1 MYVLVPWFHFL
12 SGRQQAGTRTAMLI
26 LQLLLMVL
34 ITQAEKPDCTPQGHR
49 VLPEMEKDGD
59 LIIGGVFSFRTG
71 QDGYITKMT
80 KMPEIRPCK
89 DFSFR
94 EFKFAHTM
102 MFAIDEIN
110 RDTDIIPGIKLGY
123 KIYNDCGSTDI
134 LRAVMT
140 LVNGLDQSETGAN
153 CTKPPTVQAIIGHS
167 GSTPTMSFAKIVGRF
182 HIPVISHFAT
192 CACLSN
198 RKEYPSFFRTIPS
211 DYYQSRALAQLVR
224 HFGWMWVGALS
235 NKNDYGING
244 ITTFI
249 KAANEEGVCIEYSE
263 AFESTSLYH
272 EIIRIVNII
281 RTSTSKVIMAFM
293 SHREIKILVDE
304 LYKQNITGLQW
315 IGSDAWI
322 TDDSLADINGHT
334 LLIGSIGFTVRNAQI
349 PGLDLFL
356 QEVNPS
362 QFPSSIFLKDF
373 WEHVFDCSLNPSE
386 IRKTCNGSEN
396 LRDVQ
401 NSFTDLTNLRF
412 SNNIYKAV
420 YAVAHAINNL
430 LSCDQNKS
438 LNSNSS
444 CLKLVEIKPWQVL
457 NSLQSINFTTA
468 GRENVFFDNN
478 GDSPAR
484 YELIN
489 LQSVNKGKMK
499 VETIGYYDASLPKGQ
514 RFSMNNVQVV
524 WREGR
529 HLVPVSKCSE
539 SCPPGTR
546 KAVQKGKP
554 VCCYDCILCPPGEI
568 NSINCLKCPIAQ
580 WSNIRGDA
588 CIPKEIE
595 FFSYDEIMGI
605 LLALFSLVGVFFT
618 IVIMLIFY
626 IYRNTPIV
634 RANNSELSFLLLF
647 SLTLC
652 FLCSLTFIGRPTEW
666 SCMLRHTAFGI
677 TFVLCISCV
686 LGKTIVVL
694 MAFRATL
701 PGSNVMKWFGPLQQK
716 LCVLNFALIQVL
728 ICAFWLILSPPFP
741 YMNMDHYQEKIILEC
756 NLGSAIGFWTVL
768 GYIGLL
774 SVLCFVL
781 AFLARKLPDNFN
793 EAKFITFSMLIF
805 CAVWITFIPAYV
817 SSPGKLIVA
826 VEIFAILVSSFGLL
840 FCIFLPKCYVILLR
854 PEMNTKKHVMTKM
867 SNDIH

>member
-1 MYVLVPWFHFL
+1 
-12 SGRQQAGTRTAMLI
+12 
-26 LQLLLMVL
+26 
-34 ITQAEKPDCTPQGHR
+34 
-49 VLPEMEKDGD
+49 
-59 LIIGGVFSFRTG
+59 
-71 QDGYITKMT
+71 
-80 KMPEIRPCK
+80 
-89 DFSFR
+89 
-94 EFKFAHTM
+94 M

-110 RDTDIIPGIKLGY
+110 RDRDILPGIKLGY
-123 KIYNDCGSTDI
+123 KIYNECGSTDI

-140 LVNGLDQSETGAN
+140 LVNSLDQSEKGAN

-182 HIPVISHFAT
+182 HIPISHFAT

-198 RKEYPSFFRTIPS
+198 RKEYPSFFRTISS

-235 NKNDYGING
+235 NQNDYGING

-263 AFESTSLYH
+263 AFESTSPYH

-281 RTSTSKVIMAFM
+281 RTSKSKVIMAFM

-304 LYKQNITGLQW
+304 LYRQNITGLQW

-356 QEVNPS
+356 QEINPS
-362 QFPSSIFLKDF
+362 QFSNSIFLKNF

-386 IRKTCNGSEN
+386 TRNTCNGSEN

-401 NSFTDLTNLRF
+401 NSFTDLTDLRF
-412 SNNIYKAV
+412 SNNIYKAI

-430 LSCDQNKS
+430 ILCDQNKS
-438 LNSNSS
+438 FNSNSS

-457 NSLQSINFTTA
+457 NSLQSINFTTP
-468 GRENVFFDNN
+468 GGENVFFDNN

-489 LQSVNKGKMK
+489 LQSVNKGKIK

-524 WREGR
+524 WREGS

-546 KAVQKGKP
+546 KAVQKGQP

-568 NSINCLKCPIAQ
+568 SNSTDSINCLKCPIVQ
-580 WSNIRGDA
+580 WSNTRGDA

-605 LLALFSLVGVFFT
+605 LLALFSLFGVFFT
-618 IVIMLIFY
+618 ILIMLIFY
-626 IYRNTPIV
+626 MYRNTPIV

-701 PGSNVMKWFGPLQQK
+701 PGSNVIKWFGPLQQK
-716 LCVLNFALIQVL
+716 LCVLTFALIQVL

-741 YMNMDHYQEKIILEC
+741 YMNINHYQEKIILEC

-774 SVLCFVL
+774 AVLCFVL

-817 SSPGKLIVA
+817 SSPGKYIVA

>member
-1 MYVLVPWFHFL
+1 
-12 SGRQQAGTRTAMLI
+12 
-26 LQLLLMVL
+26 
-34 ITQAEKPDCTPQGHR
+34 
-49 VLPEMEKDGD
+49 
-59 LIIGGVFSFRTG
+59 
-71 QDGYITKMT
+71 
-80 KMPEIRPCK
+80 
-89 DFSFR
+89 
-94 EFKFAHTM
+94 M

-110 RDTDIIPGIKLGY
+110 RDTDILPGIKLGF

-134 LRAVMT
+134 LMAVMT

-198 RKEYPSFFRTIPS
+198 RKEYPSFFTIPS

-249 KAANEEGVCIEYSE
+249 NAANEEGVCIEYSE
-263 AFESTSLYH
+263 AFESTSPYH

-281 RTSTSKVIMAFM
+281 RTSTSKVIMAM
-293 SHREIKILVDE
+293 SHREIRILVHE
-304 LYKQNITGLQW
+304 LYRQNITGLQW

-322 TDDSLADINGHT
+322 TDDSLADINGYT

-362 QFPSSIFLKDF
+362 QFPKSIFLKDF

-386 IRKTCNGSEN
+386 IRKACNGSEN

-401 NSFTDLTNLRF
+401 NSFTDLTDLRF

-438 LNSNSS
+438 FNSNSS
-444 CLKLVEIKPWQVL
+444 CLKLVEIKPWQVRH
-457 NSLQSINFTTA
+457 SLQSINFTTP
-468 GRENVFFDNN
+468 GGENVFFDNN

-499 VETIGYYDASLPKGQ
+499 VETIGYYDASFPKGQ

-568 NSINCLKCPIAQ
+568 SNST
-580 WSNIRGDA
+580 G
-588 CIPKEIE
+588 
-595 FFSYDEIMGI
+595 
-605 LLALFSLVGVFFT
+605 T
-618 IVIMLIFY
+618 
-626 IYRNTPIV
+626 
-634 RANNSELSFLLLF
+634 
-647 SLTLC
+647 
-652 FLCSLTFIGRPTEW
+652 
-666 SCMLRHTAFGI
+666 
-677 TFVLCISCV
+677 
-686 LGKTIVVL
+686 
-694 MAFRATL
+694 
-701 PGSNVMKWFGPLQQK
+701 
-716 LCVLNFALIQVL
+716 
-728 ICAFWLILSPPFP
+728 
-741 YMNMDHYQEKIILEC
+741 
-756 NLGSAIGFWTVL
+756 
-768 GYIGLL
+768 
-774 SVLCFVL
+774 
-781 AFLARKLPDNFN
+781 
-793 EAKFITFSMLIF
+793 
-805 CAVWITFIPAYV
+805 
-817 SSPGKLIVA
+817 
-826 VEIFAILVSSFGLL
+826 
-840 FCIFLPKCYVILLR
+840 
-854 PEMNTKKHVMTKM
+854 
-867 SNDIH
+867 